1 MVLFSQR
8 YGRKKYEKLVELWG
22 RAKEVVKGK
31 VVAKVVDEMW
41 GLLVLGLFTSGFSLV
56 TCARSWE
63 FTSFTLWGIGVRVL
77 SLRSKSICLTR
88 VDG

>member
-1 MVLFSQR
+1 M
-8 YGRKKYEKLVELWG
+8 G
-22 RAKEVVKGK
+22 RAKELVKGK

-41 GLLVLGLFTSGFSLV
+41 TYLYKNARAFYKWVSLV
-56 TCARSWE
+56 TCTRSWE
-63 FTSFTLWGIGVRVL
+63 FTSFTLWGIGMRVL